1 MACPQ
6 WLSQVDFGSLNFFP
20 RARWRLSKEAPPLHI
35 TWATDLPGNTSPTLR
50 GHVPSSFCE
59 MSEHLIISTLQ
70 ISIIDQLFREG
81 KTEWWSLINNPSRIL
96 QTFPPFL
103 PHQQGDIDFTII
115 DIFPILKY
123 FLRFCWIPMNALRLI
138 RIVPEIILERNYFY
152 WALIIDIFAEQYWH
166 LDLWT
171 AERSFHG
178 MEEKRRLYL
187 LYCYIDIFARQYW
200 HLDLWTA
207 ERSFHGMEEKRRQRQ
222 SLTQSEEIRAGGRTL
237 GPDLGL
243 GLGLGSETET
253 LRLDNCLFCRKDFGL
268 QDSSKCFLWPGQL
281 DSIKR
286 HNAIIGAGVQL

>member
-1 MACPQ
+1 M
-6 WLSQVDFGSLNFFP
+6 
-20 RARWRLSKEAPPLHI
+20 
-35 TWATDLPGNTSPTLR
+35 
-50 GHVPSSFCE
+50 VP
-59 MSEHLIISTLQ
+59 
-70 ISIIDQLFREG
+70 DQY
-81 KTEWWSLINNPSRIL
+81 PSRIP

-152 WALIIDIFAEQYWH
+152 WALIIDIFAE
-166 LDLWT
+166 
-171 AERSFHG
+171 
-178 MEEKRRLYL
+178 
-187 LYCYIDIFARQYW
+187 QYW